1 MRSLHLLVPGLFWPD
16 PAEARAYDGLAL
28 PALGRLLGKGTAVPA
43 GEHGVEGWLAG
54 LWGHDPARAPVAE
67 LLATQAA
74 LTGRPGHWLCAD
86 PVNLQPRG
94 AELFLT
100 EGGGLDIRE
109 HEARDLVEALGR
121 FFSEDGLTFVAWRP
135 DRWLI
140 RSDRPAPIA
149 TAPLSAVHGHPID
162 GLLPAGDQGIVW
174 LRWLNEAQMLMHSH
188 AVNSARES
196 DGRPLINSLWLW
208 GGGSPGTP
216 APSPFETVYSDDDTV
231 AALASDVEVAPVPE
245 SLETPLRA
253 ATRGTTLLHLPQVH
267 EAARVADLE
276 AWRKALEVLDEN
288 FVAPALGALAAGF
301 VDSIALT
308 GITGRRGVEVRLS
321 RRDTLKFWRRP
332 ATLGASLALRGG
344 REGSPA
350 GD

>member
-1 MRSLHLLVPGLFWPD
+1 
-16 PAEARAYDGLAL
+16 
-28 PALGRLLGKGTAVPA
+28 
-43 GEHGVEGWLAG
+43 
-54 LWGHDPARAPVAE
+54 
-67 LLATQAA
+67 
-74 LTGRPGHWLCAD
+74 
-86 PVNLQPRG
+86 
-94 AELFLT
+94 
-100 EGGGLDIRE
+100 
-109 HEARDLVEALGR
+109 
-121 FFSEDGLTFVAWRP
+121 
-135 DRWLI
+135 
-140 RSDRPAPIA
+140 
-149 TAPLSAVHGHPID
+149 
-162 GLLPAGDQGIVW
+162 
-174 LRWLNEAQMLMHSH
+174 
-188 AVNSARES
+188 
-196 DGRPLINSLWLW
+196 
-208 GGGSPGTP
+208 
-216 APSPFETVYSDDDTV
+216 VYSDDDTV